1 MESYSLNEA
10 TGNCENSVS
19 GSMAA
24 SVALG
29 VIGGS
34 IGSGSL
40 VFLGLH
46 IYRKKQEK
54 KLTNSSD
61 MAKTQQDNQAMESEK
76 GLGEIVTL

>member
-1 MESYSLNEA
+1 MENYSLNEA
-10 TGNCENSVS
+10 TGNCESSVS

-46 IYRKKQEK
+46 IYRKKKEN

-61 MAKTQQDNQAMESEK
+61 IAKTQENNQALESEK
-76 GLGEIVTL
+76 GLGEIVNL

>member
-1 MESYSLNEA
+1 MESFSLNEA

-29 VIGGS
+29 VIGSS

-46 IYRKKQEK
+46 IYRKKK
-54 KLTNSSD
+54 SSD
-61 MAKTQQDNQAMESEK
+61 MVKT
-76 GLGEIVTL
+76 GENPVV

>member
-1 MESYSLNEA
+1 MENYSLNEA

-40 VFLGLH
+40 MFLGLY
-46 IYRKKQEK
+46 IYRKKKEK
-54 KLTNSSD
+54 KLTDSSGTD
-61 MAKTQQDNQAMESEK
+61 KAE
-76 GLGEIVTL
+76 EIA

>member
-1 MESYSLNEA
+1 MENYSLNEA
-10 TGNCENSVS
+10 TGNCESSV
-19 GSMAA
+19 SMAA

-46 IYRKKQEK
+46 IYRKKKQN

-61 MAKTQQDNQAMESEK
+61 IAKTQENNQALESEK
-76 GLGEIVTL
+76 GLGEIVNL

>member
-1 MESYSLNEA
+1 MANYSVNEA

-19 GSMAA
+19 GSTGA

-54 KLTNSSD
+54 KLTESSD
-61 MAKTQQDNQAMESEK
+61 MVKTEENQAAESEK
-76 GLGEIVTL
+76 GLGEIVNL